1 MNCRNRAAHRYK
13 SLFTSR
19 EICGFTEISIRDIHL
34 ELRKFGIRT
43 SRSVVLDS
51 LGNFKLLCNGRTS
64 LRIDMYLVWLVMSAR
79 EFDRYYVPL
88 AQETGEGRQVI
99 HTVPIRGTSNV
110 VYKRL
115 KDQSTIKFSLYKIIM
130 AKLERKRRSRPA
142 DKYAEYPKIL
152 VTFLRELDASPTQ
165 RKYDYTK
172 FSYFKEEYTPN
183 KTNLRR
189 FSISQHTHV

>member
-1 MNCRNRAAHRYK
+1 
-13 SLFTSR
+13 
-19 EICGFTEISIRDIHL
+19 
-34 ELRKFGIRT
+34 
-43 SRSVVLDS
+43 
-51 LGNFKLLCNGRTS
+51 
-64 LRIDMYLVWLVMSAR
+64 MSAR